1 MLDTLAK
8 FSKIDNI
15 YIFDIET
22 KLYIANNSEQ
32 LLDLP
37 KYELCSEVVDIYVS
51 MSSMNGTN
59 EANEVNSTTTLKMNH
74 ETKNIKE
81 ILMMKILFGG
91 LGLIYIINEEY
102 NDRPYL
108 IDQNIETFSQGLNSI
123 LSETISYLKKW
134 QIPYEFII

>member
-123 LSETISYLKKW
+123 LSETISYLKK
-134 QIPYEFII
+134 